1 MSAIVARPPLLWAA
15 LLFGLSLLGSHEPAP
30 ATVPAPR
37 IELTH
42 VELTPSG
49 DVATLTPGWIPDMQ
63 DYPRGIVI
71 RPPSTGD
78 RIFAEVVAHWL
89 SGLLHWVASRP
100 A

>member
-1 MSAIVARPPLLWAA
+1 MAAIVARPPLFSAA

-30 ATVPAPR
+30 PAPR
-37 IELTH
+37 VVLPDVVIDVPLPSDDI
-42 VELTPSG
+42 VTPS
-49 DVATLTPGWIPDMQ
+49 WSPDMQ
-63 DYPRGIVI
+63 DYPRGMVI
-71 RPPSTGD
+71 RPPRTGD

>member
-1 MSAIVARPPLLWAA
+1 MPAIVPRPPVLTAA
-15 LLFGLSLLGSHEPAP
+15 LLFGLSLLGSHEP
-30 ATVPAPR
+30 TPAPR
-37 IELTH
+37 IDVPQLAI
-42 VELTPSG
+42 VPSN

-63 DYPRGIVI
+63 DYPRGMVI
-71 RPPSTGD
+71 RPPATGD

>member
-1 MSAIVARPPLLWAA
+1 MPAIVPRPPVLTAA
-15 LLFGLSLLGSHEPAP
+15 LLLGLSLLGSHEPAP
-30 ATVPAPR
+30 APVPR
-37 IELTH
+37 IDVPQLA
-42 VELTPSG
+42 LAPSN
-49 DVATLTPGWIPDMQ
+49 DLATLTPGWIPDMQ
-63 DYPRGIVI
+63 DYPRGMVI